1 MTVVATTMDTTI
13 VRGLESALTTTIP
26 ITIATV

>member
-1 MTVVATTMDTTI
+1 MTVVATTTDMII
-13 VRGLESALTTTIP
+13 VRGLESVLTIIIP